1 MTRRHADYFPRRA
14 NMYVPLLDY
23 HSEVSGETNRARVEL
38 GQPIALVAAGILSL
52 ASLAVAATAFSTFAT
67 TYSDAAM
74 AKYGRNVTAVASGAA
89 TSVITV
95 RGYDYLGQPMSET
108 LTLNGTTPVL
118 GVKAFKTVASVT
130 TGVAVAATTMNI
142 GWGNT
147 LGLPFC
153 AIRVD
158 SELVNNAAP
167 TAGTFVAG
175 NVQPQTATSVDPRGT
190 YAVNAANL
198 PDASREFVLIVEAKN
213 GDLHGPRHFYA

>member
-23 HSEVSGETNRARVEL
+23 HSEVSGETSRARVEL

-52 ASLAVAATAFSTFAT
+52 ASLAVAATAFSTFAA
-67 TYSDAAM
+67 TYSDNAM
-74 AKYGRNVTAVASGAA
+74 GRYGRNVTIVASGAA
-89 TSVITV
+89 TGNVIV

-108 LTLNGTTPVL
+108 IALNGATPVL
-118 GVKAFKTVASVT
+118 GVKAFKTVSSVT
-130 TGVAVAATTMNI
+130 TGVAVAATTMNV

-147 LGLPFC
+147 FGLPFC
-153 AIRVD
+153 ALRM
-158 SELVNNAAP
+158 EAEQVNGLPP

-190 YAVNAANL
+190 YTVNAANL
-198 PDASREFVLIVEAKN
+198 PDASREFVLIIDVKN